1 MVALVRD
8 QQRSDLV
15 RAAMN
20 APMLE
25 KEAEL
30 ALARAWRDDR
40 DERALQRLITS
51 YMRLV
56 ISVAGRYRHYGL
68 PLSDLVQEGMVGL
81 MEAAARFEPAREIR
95 FSTYASWWIRSSM
108 QDFILRN
115 WSIVRTGT
123 TAAHKSLFFNLRRL
137 RAKIAEDPDRPLS
150 RDARGSIAKQL
161 GVRVR
166 DVEVMEARLSAS
178 DRSLN
183 TQISDA
189 GETEWQDFLP
199 CEAPLPED
207 TVMAMRDR
215 QTYSS
220 LLAEALKSLN
230 EREMTI
236 IKARRLCEEEPA
248 TLASLGRQ
256 LGISK
261 ERVRQIEC
269 HALAKLRAALTDQV
283 DDPVAAGLTAPEC
296 AKV

>member
-1 MVALVRD
+1 
-8 QQRSDLV
+8 
-15 RAAMN
+15 MN

-25 KEAEL
+25 KEDEL
-30 ALARAWRDDR
+30 SLARRWRDDK
-40 DERALQRLITS
+40 DEAALQSLITS

-68 PLSDLVQEGMVGL
+68 PASDLVQEGMVGL
-81 MEAAARFEPAREIR
+81 MEAAARFEPEREIR

-137 RAKIAEDPDRPLS
+137 RAKISEDPDRPMSLES
-150 RDARGSIAKQL
+150 RDKVAKEL
-161 GVRVR
+161 GVRLR
-166 DVEVMEARLSAS
+166 DVEVMEARLSAN

-183 TQISDA
+183 TQISEQ

-215 QTYSS
+215 STTSS
-220 LLAEALKSLN
+220 LLSEAMKTLS
-230 EREMTI
+230 ERELII
-236 IKARRLCEEEPA
+236 IKARRLCEEEA
-248 TLASLGRQ
+248 TTLAQLGKE

-269 HALAKLRAALTDQV
+269 HALAKLRSALTEQV
-283 DDPVAAGLTAPEC
+283 RDPVAAGLTGPDAMTVP
-296 AKV
+296 KPKG

>member
-1 MVALVRD
+1 MLASDRD
-8 QQRSDLV
+8 PCRADLIKT
-15 RAAMN
+15 AMA

-25 KEAEL
+25 KETELEL
-30 ALARAWRDDR
+30 ARRWRDDR
-40 DERALQRLITS
+40 HEPSLRRLITS

-81 MEAAARFEPAREIR
+81 MEAAARFEPDREIR

-137 RAKIAEDPDRPLS
+137 RAKIAEDPDRPMS
-150 RDARGSIAKQL
+150 RDSRGEVARTL

-166 DVEVMEARLSAS
+166 DVEVMEARLAAN

-183 TQISDA
+183 TQIADGSDS
-189 GETEWQDFLP
+189 EWQDFLP
-199 CEAPLPED
+199 CQAPLPED
-207 TVMAMRDR
+207 TVMAVHDR
-215 QTYSS
+215 QTCSG
-220 LLAEALKSLN
+220 LIAEALKSLT
-230 EREMTI
+230 EREMVI
-236 IKARRLCEEEPA
+236 IKARRLCEDDPK
-248 TLASLGRQ
+248 TLAELGQQ

-269 HALAKLRAALTDQV
+269 DALAKLRSALIAKV
-283 DDPVAAGLTAPEC
+283 PDPVAAGLTSRQA
-296 AKV
+296 